1 MARVGPILGLC
12 LKLPSYRLPSDVRQ
26 IHLSTQR
33 GFLDPPSIHCP
44 NPLLFILCPLPRA
57 HLLRP
62 FPCVSGRTPTNPLKA
77 SPTTP
82 LHSSPWW
89 SPSRVSLSCVPLAAA
104 AHLLTTLHYSW
115 LGVPPAGRQ
124 HCTGV
129 KTAGSVGRHGFR
141 SLLCPPGCMRFQASR
156 SLTSL
161 ILDFSHL

>member
-1 MARVGPILGLC
+1 MAHVGPILGLC
-12 LKLPSYRLPSDVRQ
+12 LKLPSDRLPSDVRQ

-44 NPLLFILCPLPRA
+44 NPLLFIPCPLPRA

-62 FPCVSGRTPTNPLKA
+62 FPCVSGRTPTNLLKA

-89 SPSRVSLSCVPLAAA
+89 SPSRVSFPVFPRQLQ
-104 AHLLTTLHYSW
+104 LTYS
-115 LGVPPAGRQ
+115 PPCITAGWESPPQ
-124 HCTGV
+124 EGSTAQGL
-129 KTAGSVGRHGFR
+129 TAGSVGRHGFR